1 MAREFFKNLP
11 NTSTPLTAER
21 LNGLLDGEEAMGNL
35 VVDSIRSK
43 NIFGTNDYRALNLTF
58 YRPGSVSY
66 EPRQIE
72 ITSNGAVSSGLYG
85 KLFALANI
93 DSNKTYTLSFYVKAD
108 ATIDFMYGV
117 AGDRPTETIGTS
129 YERISYTRQGSALID
144 ASFAFYCMSERVSI
158 INIKDIQLEE
168 GDEPTSFTPY
178 DTYSNKALKNEDVV
192 VGSIRSKNLFNKRNV
207 ATSFRIGPNGDPYR
221 DSSYNLSEYIEV
233 KPSVSYTY
241 SRYTSGGGSAAVAF
255 YDSNKTFISRT
266 MWSSYINDSSI
277 IFQTTSSTKYIRICE
292 LGTLLD
298 NMQLEEG
305 NVFTPYSPYQ
315 SLNYEDIFIKK
326 GSNTST
332 GTGLRIWFTRPGQ
345 QFFIFGKSYIN
356 SSDKFWEYHIG
367 LNNAGIPSAGNA
379 TYNDISNNLGV
390 APSLNNDK
398 LYFDLMCGSYTQV
411 LIISADYFD
420 VNAI

>member
-1 MAREFFKNLP
+1 MAVNLI
-11 NTSTPLTAER
+11 NNESVH
-21 LNGLLDGEEAMGNL
+21 
-35 VVDSIRSK
+35 VV
-43 NIFGTNDYRALNLTF
+43 
-58 YRPGSVSY
+58 
-66 EPRQIE
+66 Q
-72 ITSNGAVSSGLYG
+72 
-85 KLFALANI
+85 
-93 DSNKTYTLSFYVKAD
+93 
-108 ATIDFMYGV
+108 
-117 AGDRPTETIGTS
+117 
-129 YERISYTRQGSALID
+129 
-144 ASFAFYCMSERVSI
+144 
-158 INIKDIQLEE
+158 E
-168 GDEPTSFTPY
+168 GDDISLEVQAE
-178 DTYSNKALKNEDVV
+178 ALKNENAI

-326 GSNTST
+326 GFNTST

-367 LNNAGIPSAGNA
+367 LNNAGISGVGRA

-420 VNAI
+420 VNAL